1 MLISFLGFQILK
13 ASVIEFILAILS
25 LRNVKIGPTVETSNK
40 QDEEA
45 KSFVTLLIALKM
57 IIVIC

>member
-40 QDEEA
+40 
-45 KSFVTLLIALKM
+45 TG
-57 IIVIC
+57 

>member
-13 ASVIEFILAILS
+13 ASVIEFISAILS

-40 QDEEA
+40 
-45 KSFVTLLIALKM
+45 TG
-57 IIVIC
+57 